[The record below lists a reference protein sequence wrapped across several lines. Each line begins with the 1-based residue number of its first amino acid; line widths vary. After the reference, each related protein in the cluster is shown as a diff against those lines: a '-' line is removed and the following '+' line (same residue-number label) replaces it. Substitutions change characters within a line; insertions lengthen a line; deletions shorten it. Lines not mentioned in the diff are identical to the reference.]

1 MTKMEELARAI
12 QDPGE
17 TPRDEES
24 ALTEDAAAA
33 SALLRWAKKENV
45 RIDIILETEAEG
57 DLKEAFEALTK
68 DVPGSTTGD

>member
-1 MTKMEELARAI
+1 MEDAR
-12 QDPGE
+12 E
-17 TPRDEES
+17 TPPGAES
-24 ALTEDAAAA
+24 ALAEDAAAA